1 MMRKKIYRAIIY
13 NNGEVTTMI
22 IDGES
27 KKSVTK
33 KLTDF
38 FMKTN
43 KIKDYRNFEIYLK
56 EVIYINGD
64 YINLE

>member
-1 MMRKKIYRAIIY
+1 MRKKLYRAIIY
-13 NNGEVTTMI
+13 NSGEVTTMI
-22 IDGES
+22 VDGES

-38 FMKTN
+38 FMKTK

-56 EVIYINGD
+56 EVVYIDGD
-64 YINLE
+64 YHDVE